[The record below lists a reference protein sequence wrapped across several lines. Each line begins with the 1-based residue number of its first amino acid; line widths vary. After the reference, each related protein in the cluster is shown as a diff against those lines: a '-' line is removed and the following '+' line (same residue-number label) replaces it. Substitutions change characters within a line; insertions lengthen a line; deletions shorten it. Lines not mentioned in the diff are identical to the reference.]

1 MRNVLKEFLERRH
14 GQRKPTIL
22 GLREHIFTGRLV
34 MSLIINWILM
44 SVNGNDEGHSAEKH
58 CRFFFFFSACVLIL
72 YPCILQCFITCMVH
86 VQSGDQFC
94 NYWATNF
101 GKSSQV
107 SVKFS
112 SKSNGCLCDLICIY
126 FKLLFYCVLCMS
138 FFFISSFPQLQ
149 MGFSLSLSL

>member
-58 CRFFFFFSACVLIL
+58 CRFFFFFPHVCLSFTLVFYSVSSLAWFMSNQETSFVTIGQRIL
-72 YPCILQCFITCMVH
+72 ANPLR
-86 VQSGDQFC
+86 
-94 NYWATNF
+94 
-101 GKSSQV
+101 
-107 SVKFS
+107 
-112 SKSNGCLCDLICIY
+112 
-126 FKLLFYCVLCMS
+126 
-138 FFFISSFPQLQ
+138 
-149 MGFSLSLSL
+149 